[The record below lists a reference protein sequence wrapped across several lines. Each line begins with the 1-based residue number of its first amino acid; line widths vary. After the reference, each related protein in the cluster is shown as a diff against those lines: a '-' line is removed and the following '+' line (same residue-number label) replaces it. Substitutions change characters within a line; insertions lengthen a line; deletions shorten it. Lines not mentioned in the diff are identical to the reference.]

1 MVYYTYRLKGFYY
14 QQGKHS
20 QHVIQAD
27 AYLDEFIDEL
37 GAAAYVYSVRVSVK
51 RAQF

>member
-1 MVYYTYRLKGFYY
+1 MVRTIRRSKGFYY

-37 GAAAYVYSVRVSVK
+37 GAAACVSVK
-51 RAQF
+51 RAQL